1 VTSSSMV
8 TVRLCG
14 VKNDYDFESTL
25 TSGHHGEGFDSDA
38 AESPNDIVKPE
49 EASAIYMQRQ
59 QLDMRRKI

>member
-25 TSGHHGEGFDSDA
+25 TSGHRGEGFDSDT
-38 AESPNDIVKPE
+38 AESPNGFVKLE

-59 QLDMRRKI
+59 QRDMRRKI